1 MTRVL
6 AFHGYCELISF
17 LEHPRYCQGL
27 KIRVEV
33 LCFLD
38 MEEDVRAQPMSTYKR
53 HAPHLSVG
61 KMCYSERVN
70 PNI

>member
-1 MTRVL
+1 
-6 AFHGYCELISF
+6 
-17 LEHPRYCQGL
+17 
-27 KIRVEV
+27 
-33 LCFLD
+33 